1 MTRKI
6 NPPIIQPV
14 AESSRPLW
22 SVMIPT
28 YNNIDYLAQTLE
40 SVLVQDPGVD
50 QMQIEVVDNCST
62 EGDIEAFVQNIG
74 KGRVAFHRHPESV
87 GGCMHNFN
95 ACIRRSRG
103 ELVHILHSD
112 DYVEPG
118 FYETYSQAAATHPET
133 MMFICRVF
141 DVDEAGEIEGLSPR
155 LPYLEQPG
163 DPSPQ
168 FYVNDI
174 RFPGVVMRRS
184 LYEKTGG
191 FYEHII
197 HAHDWEMWMRAI
209 QPGAALSIN
218 KPLAY
223 YRVFDGSDTSKMV
236 RTAAGLRDILQ
247 VGDVFAQ
254 QYPGFDHRRFIADIR
269 QRAFWKAGDFLRAND
284 PVATQSNAQ
293 LWWELAT
300 PSDQVKLVLTMFL
313 RAEKTSLWLVNHLAM
328 NWLVQRVPAIARKP
342 QTDGTVLE
350 SQT

>member
-1 MTRKI
+1 MMDTPKI
-6 NPPIIQPV
+6 PTV
-14 AESSRPLW
+14 TAGDRPLW

-40 SVLVQDPGVD
+40 SVLAQDPGGD

-62 EGDIEAFVQNIG
+62 EGDIEAFVATIG

-95 ACIRRSRG
+95 ACLRRSRG

-112 DYVEPG
+112 DYVAPG
-118 FYETYSQAAATHPET
+118 FYETYRQAAANHPDK

-141 DVDEAGEIEGLSPR
+141 DVDETGEIEGLSPR
-155 LPYLEQPG
+155 LLYLEQPG
-163 DPSPQ
+163 DTSPQ

-184 LYEKTGG
+184 LYEQTGG

-209 QPGAALSIN
+209 HPGRALSIN
-218 KPLAY
+218 QPLAY

-236 RTAAGLRDILQ
+236 RTATGLRDILQ
-247 VGDVFAQ
+247 VGEVFAQ
-254 QYPGFDHRRFIADIR
+254 RYSEFDRRRFITDIR
-269 QRAFWKAGDFLRAND
+269 QRAYWKAGDFLRTND
-284 PVATQSNAQ
+284 AVAMQHNAQ
-293 LWWELAT
+293 LWWQLAT
-300 PSDQVKLVLTMFL
+300 TAEKVKLLLTMGL
-313 RAEKTSLWLVNHLAM
+313 RAEKTPLWLVMHLASH
-328 NWLVQRVPAIARKP
+328 WLTQQVAAIAPKSNNSSW
-342 QTDGTVLE
+342 VE
-350 SQT
+350 EKA